1 MKRIGLILLALI
13 VIAGVAT
20 AVFVH
25 HDPQPDLSAA
35 LMQRQP
41 DLANGAYVA
50 RLGDCVACHSVK
62 GQAPMTG
69 GLAFATPVGT
79 IHSTNI
85 TPDKETGIGDYS
97 LKDFIRVMR
106 FGITEDGERLYPA
119 MPYTAYAKASDEDL
133 QDLYAYL
140 MKQPPIHQEAKPSSI
155 AWPMNMRWP
164 LAFWNLTFHD
174 TQKFEPA
181 SAQSAEWNRG
191 AYIVQGFGHCGTC
204 HTPRGPFFEE
214 KDVNGKTAAFL
225 SGTTLAGSS
234 PINLR
239 NVAGAGL
246 GGWSTE
252 EIAETLKTGRNALAA
267 VHGPMTEVV
276 EHSSQYFTD
285 ADAKAVAV
293 YLKTLLGGDTST
305 KAFVA
310 SDATHKM
317 FVAGQANDVGARI
330 YMDSCAACHRLDGQ
344 GYDHAFPRLAGNPSV
359 LAQSPDSL
367 VAIILNGNRL
377 PSTAGAPSPLAM
389 PPFGWR
395 YNDEEVAA
403 LTTFIR
409 SAWGNSASSV
419 KASDVA
425 AVRKATLAQE

>member
-1 MKRIGLILLALI
+1 MKRIGYFVLALVLIAVAAI
-13 VIAGVAT
+13 V
-20 AVFVH
+20 AVDQY
-25 HDPQPDLSAA
+25 DPQPDLSTA
-35 LMQRQP
+35 LTQRQP

-69 GLAFATPVGT
+69 GLAFETPVGT

-85 TPDKETGIGDYS
+85 TPDKETGIGRYS
-97 LKDFIRVMR
+97 LKEFIRVMR
-106 FGITEDGERLYPA
+106 FGITPDDKRLYPA

-133 QDLYAYL
+133 QDLFAYL
-140 MKQPPIHQEAKPSSI
+140 MNEKPVHQALKPSNI
-155 AWPMNMRWP
+155 IWPMSMRWP
-164 LAFWNLTFHD
+164 LAFWNLFFHD
-174 TQKFEPA
+174 TQRYKP
-181 SAQSAEWNRG
+181 SAAQTAEWNRG

-239 NVAGAGL
+239 NLQGSGL
-246 GGWSTE
+246 GGWSTNE
-252 EIAETLKTGRNALAA
+252 VAETLKTGRNAIAA

-293 YLKTLLGGDTST
+293 YLKSLQPDDGAAI
-305 KAFVA
+305 AFTA

-317 FVAGQANDVGARI
+317 FLAGQANDTGARI

-344 GYDHAFPRLAGNPSV
+344 GYNHTFPRLAGNPSV
-359 LAQSPDSL
+359 LAQSPESL
-367 VAIILNGNRL
+367 IAIILNGNRL
-377 PSTAGAPSPLAM
+377 PSTASAPSALAM
-389 PPFGWR
+389 PAFGWR

-403 LTTFIR
+403 LSTFLR
-409 SAWGNSASSV
+409 GAWGNKAADV

-425 AVRKATLAQE
+425 AVRKQSAALQ